1 MGYFSFQVKRLE
13 KFDKLKMSESS
24 EVSVKSRKSYENLT
38 TNGGLDNTFS
48 MQYDPSSLS
57 SQRKQWIANNEDR
70 KSLVLWK
77 RPFTTLQY
85 FIKELFVIFN
95 EYGSQ

>member
-1 MGYFSFQVKRLE
+1 MRYFSFQVKRLE

-24 EVSVKSRKSYENLT
+24 EVTVKSRKSYENLT

-57 SQRKQWIANNEDR
+57 SQRKQWIANSEDR